1 MRYSFLVRLSFVL
14 VVLLTGWACDNG
26 DTPTDPTDPPTVTD
40 TFNGTLTRSGSQL
53 HTFTATARGTV
64 TATLTSV
71 SPANS
76 PAIGL
81 SMGTWDATFEVCTAV
96 LTNNAA
102 TTSSVLTGSI
112 VAITPLCVRLFDPN
126 TAIPEDAPITYTL
139 TVERPVE
146 Q

>member
-1 MRYSFLVRLSFVL
+1 LRYSFLVRISFVL
-14 VVLLTGWACDNG
+14 AVLLTGWACDNG
-26 DTPTDPTDPPTVTD
+26 DTPIDPTNPPTVTD
-40 TFNGTLTRSGSQL
+40 TFNGTLTRNGSQL

-71 SPANS
+71 TPADS

-81 SMGTWDATFEVCTAV
+81 SMGTWDAAFEVCTAV

-102 TTSSVLTGSI
+102 TTSSVLTGSVVGI
-112 VAITPLCVRLFDPN
+112 SPLCVRLFDPN
-126 TAIPEDAPITYTL
+126 SAIPENAPITYTV
-139 TVERPVE
+139 TVQRPVE